1 MVADPY
7 WDILDAVDWLG
18 DGSPD
23 PDATP
28 EALRRYETFVARALA
43 ELG

>member
-1 MVADPY
+1 M
-7 WDILDAVDWLG
+7 VDWLG

-23 PDATP
+23 PAP
-28 EALRRYETFVARALA
+28 SAEALRRYETFVARALA